1 MVEIFTSI
9 LITLFAC
16 TAVIIAT
23 IALYRSKEAVEAC
36 KESTETCKETL
47 QLTLKDNAPH
57 LVFDTDILVAGLYT
71 FADKIDGFPVGIPPR
86 SITFGCREIIRLST
100 VPDYILEREP
110 SFQSLEYDKHVFEN
124 VLIFNTSHNGTLSN
138 TRPRYFADIFGELRV
153 VNRGGAIDS
162 ISITAVTFL
171 MRNGN
176 TIVLPYNPDEY
187 RIAINLGRN
196 EESKIYLA
204 YLFDNDDDRLLIPEQ
219 MTNEHLAMK
228 FFSSGQSQL
237 NRRLPVIL
245 DLYRECMLSFEYKT
259 RFGVFIQ
266 DISVVI
272 EGNQYTPTSAPVIQI
287 SKSTKTI

>member
-1 MVEIFTSI
+1 MVEILTSI
-9 LITLFAC
+9 IITLFAC
-16 TAVIIAT
+16 SAVIIA
-23 IALYRSKEAVEAC
+23 ALALHRSKEAN
-36 KESTETCKETL
+36 ETCKEAL
-47 QLTLKDNAPH
+47 QLTLKSHAPH
-57 LVFDTDILVAGLYT
+57 LIFDTDILVAGLYT
-71 FADKIDGFPVGIPPR
+71 FADKIGGFPVGVPPR
-86 SITFGCREIIRLST
+86 SITFGCREIICLST

-110 SFQSLEYDKHVFEN
+110 AFKSLDHDRHVFEN
-124 VLIFNTSHNGTLSN
+124 VLIFNTSHNGTLS
-138 TRPRYFADIFGELRV
+138 TARPHYFADIFGELRV

-204 YLFDNDDDRLLIPEQ
+204 YLFDNDDDRLLVPEQ

-228 FFSSGQSQL
+228 FFSSGQNQL

-245 DLYRECMLSFEYKT
+245 DLYRECTLSFEYKT
-259 RFGVFIQ
+259 QFGVFIQ

-287 SKSTKTI
+287 SKNANTI